1 MKKKRC
7 LFEYCALAVHSTHV
21 AALYKTDLRVQT
33 LIENMVDIH
42 VLPLWR
48 IKRFRFTALL
58 AEESEGKKQ
67 NKTKQNKTT
76 MLAFHLDGVVF
87 TELL

>member
-1 MKKKRC
+1 
-7 LFEYCALAVHSTHV
+7 
-21 AALYKTDLRVQT
+21 
-33 LIENMVDIH
+33 MVDIH

-67 NKTKQNKTT
+67 NKTT

>member
-1 MKKKRC
+1 
-7 LFEYCALAVHSTHV
+7 
-21 AALYKTDLRVQT
+21 
-33 LIENMVDIH
+33 MVDIH